1 MAAFSANGKPSARG
15 KSPHHTSGAD
25 SPFAEGKGGSRR
37 EMKSAEVRLRTTDY
51 GTEGEGGKAGSR
63 SRMKS
68 PLPLSLGRA
77 FSNSPRGEVV
87 HHAHRAEFWTVNN
100 FLGERNGALI

>member
-1 MAAFSANGKPSARG
+1 MKRRSSARDPATDCGPEGHEKAETASVLMAAFSANGKPSARG
-15 KSPHHTSGAD
+15 KSPHHT
-25 SPFAEGKGGSRR
+25 PER
-37 EMKSAEVRLRTTDY
+37 
-51 GTEGEGGKAGSR
+51 EGGKAGSR